1 MALNGGI
8 HPKCKT
14 EKPWEGLGMKQNTLD
29 LKIELWS
36 VERLVPYARNAKFN
50 RAPKAAIGLSHP
62 FETEA
67 VENAPLPRHAEN
79 CLGRRGSGVQIA
91 PPRPFLSN

>member
-36 VERLVPYARNAKFN
+36 VERLVPYAIRPYYST
-50 RAPKAAIGLSHP
+50 APKRKL
-62 FETEA
+62 
-67 VENAPLPRHAEN
+67 LK
-79 CLGRRGSGVQIA
+79 RRE
-91 PPRPFLSN
+91 LTW